1 MRSGRVA
8 LAGLAAGY
16 MLWAQ
21 TVPTSAYKT
30 DRRPVTISY
39 EQPNALGV
47 SYEVYYYRSDGSFAH
62 THLLPGNT
70 KAPQVEVIDLR
81 NKVTFLKDP
90 ATQLYDDLP
99 LTQRVYDDYRHT
111 PASCEASLTT
121 PKSQTCS
128 PLGNE
133 QMLGYRVQ
141 KVTTV
146 PSNKPDMSL
155 ESWIAPDLDFV
166 PLLQV
171 RHRDGKATTIRRAI
185 NVQPGEPDE
194 SVFALP
200 ANYRRVAKSSEFVEQ
215 GSLARGL
222 DNPFPDDASRQKL
235 DEVQTKKR
243 ADGLLHKV
251 Q

>member
-21 TVPTSAYKT
+21 TARK
-30 DRRPVTISY
+30 PVTLSY

-141 KVTTV
+141 KVTTI

-171 RHRDGKATTIRRAI
+171 RHRDGRTTTIRRAI
-185 NVQPGEPDE
+185 NVQLGEPDE
-194 SVFALP
+194 SVFTLP
-200 ANYRRVAKSSEFVEQ
+200 ANYQRVARSSEFVEQ
-215 GSLARGL
+215 GSIARGL
-222 DNPFPDDASRQKL
+222 DNPFPDDTARQKL